1 MAVKISGSF
10 KKDERPLNGLSAIAK
25 DLIDSPYDE
34 HYIIAKVS
42 CLRIAEDI
50 EDGGTKTPTVKLKH
64 IEVMLTRKDEA
75 DARKIFERAAKA
87 RLGEL
92 PQQTLFDDKAEDKTD
107 GEPGEDASAEGDPGG
122 EPGEDTGA

>member
-1 MAVKISGSF
+1 MGVKISGSY
-10 KKDERPLNGLSAIAK
+10 KKDERPLNGLEAIAK

-34 HYIIAKVS
+34 HYIIAKIS

-64 IEVMLTRKDEA
+64 IEVMLNKKDET

-92 PQQTLFDDKAEDKTD
+92 PQQTLFENN
-107 GEPGEDASAEGDPGG
+107 PGG
-122 EPGEDTGA
+122 EGGNETNAGNEDSGEGEPTGD